1 MGAKGLIVLVL
12 GYRLIFG
19 ELRLY
24 LTFPLG
30 LTISLGLGKP
40 RSTVSNS
47 VVAAWGDDD
56 TINGII
62 VRSRLFDVGCG
73 VGVIIGGDM
82 RRDCLL
88 KLEVGLADGGRGFVT
103 GFEGRWTPESN
114 SDDRVPR

>member
-62 VRSRLFDVGCG
+62 VRSRLFDGGCG

-103 GFEGRWTPESN
+103 GFEGRWTPE
-114 SDDRVPR
+114 